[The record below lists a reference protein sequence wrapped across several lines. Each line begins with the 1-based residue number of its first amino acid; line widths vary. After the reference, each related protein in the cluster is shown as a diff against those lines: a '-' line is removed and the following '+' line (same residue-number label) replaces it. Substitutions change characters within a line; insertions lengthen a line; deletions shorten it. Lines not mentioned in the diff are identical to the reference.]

1 MKLIAAALL
10 AIGTLAGQIKSVD
23 RQIAMGDSDVSLI
36 TADIKFTHEA
46 SDKQFLYTIAADFES
61 TLVSIEVTDAL
72 RGESATLPIK

>member
-46 SDKQFLYTIAADFES
+46 SDKQFNKLKQNYTKNS
-61 TLVSIEVTDAL
+61 LVKVDLIFYS
-72 RGESATLPIK
+72 